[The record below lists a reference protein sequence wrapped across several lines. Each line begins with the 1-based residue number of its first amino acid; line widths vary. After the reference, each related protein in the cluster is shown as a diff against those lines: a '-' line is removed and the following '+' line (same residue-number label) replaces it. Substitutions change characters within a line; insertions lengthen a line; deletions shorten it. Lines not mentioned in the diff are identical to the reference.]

1 MKKLILSFA
10 VLATL
15 AATSCGTSVKKAED
29 EGAVIK
35 AKIENCTNPDS
46 LKIYVQQ
53 AKDYAAKLVKD
64 GDDSAAKAYLSEVA
78 PVVQAKD
85 PSAAGVFSGL
95 KAEADSALTTAKNA
109 VDSAA
114 TKTGEAVKG
123 AVDATKDKAAEVG
136 NAVSD
141 KASEVGNA
149 VADKA
154 SDVKQKTADAVQAG
168 ADKVKEALGKQRILI
183 SFLHRRT
190 ILSPQISAQSHRTVI
205 STTRDGF

>member
-64 GDDSAAKAYLSEVA
+64 GDDSAAQAYLSEVA

-95 KAEADSALTTAKNA
+95 RLRPTARSPLPKTRLTARLPRPVKPSKVRSTLPR
-109 VDSAA
+109 
-114 TKTGEAVKG
+114 TKLPK
-123 AVDATKDKAAEVG
+123 
-136 NAVSD
+136 
-141 KASEVGNA
+141 
-149 VADKA
+149 
-154 SDVKQKTADAVQAG
+154 
-168 ADKVKEALGKQRILI
+168 
-183 SFLHRRT
+183 
-190 ILSPQISAQSHRTVI
+190 
-205 STTRDGF
+205 

>member
-168 ADKVKEALGKQRILI
+168 ADKVKRSLRQITHTHL
-183 SFLHRRT
+183 
-190 ILSPQISAQSHRTVI
+190 LSPPQDNFKPSNIRSKPSHGYLDNARWL
-205 STTRDGF
+205 

>member
-85 PSAAGVFSGL
+85 PSAAGVFLGL

-168 ADKVKEALGKQRILI
+168 ADKVKEALGK
-183 SFLHRRT
+183 
-190 ILSPQISAQSHRTVI
+190 
-205 STTRDGF
+205 

>member
-95 KAEADSALTTAKNA
+95 KAEADSALTTAKTRLTA
-109 VDSAA
+109 QLPRPVKPSKVRSTLPR
-114 TKTGEAVKG
+114 TKLPK
-123 AVDATKDKAAEVG
+123 
-136 NAVSD
+136 
-141 KASEVGNA
+141 
-149 VADKA
+149 
-154 SDVKQKTADAVQAG
+154 
-168 ADKVKEALGKQRILI
+168 
-183 SFLHRRT
+183 
-190 ILSPQISAQSHRTVI
+190 
-205 STTRDGF
+205 

>member
-64 GDDSAAKAYLSEVA
+64 GDDSAAQAYLSEVA

-136 NAVSD
+136 NAV
-141 KASEVGNA
+141 
-149 VADKA
+149 ADKA

-168 ADKVKEALGKQRILI
+168 ADKVKEALGK
-183 SFLHRRT
+183 
-190 ILSPQISAQSHRTVI
+190 
-205 STTRDGF
+205 